1 MILAPFLIIAAF
13 VGIIVVNEA
22 QAVETQKVCHDVKG
36 KQVCKMVKIHKK
48 IEDATKIPEKKK
60 K

>member
-22 QAVETQKVCHDVKG
+22 QAVETQKVCHEVKG

>member
-13 VGIIVVNEA
+13 VGIIVVNDA
-22 QAVETQKVCHDVKG
+22 KAVEIQKVCHDVKG
-36 KQVCKMVKIHKK
+36 KQVCKMVKIHEK
-48 IEDATKIPEKKK
+48 IEDATKIPDKKK

>member
-1 MILAPFLIIAAF
+1 MTLTKFLIATSIAGFFF
-13 VGIIVVNEA
+13 VNVSE
-22 QAVETQKVCHDVKG
+22 AVETQKVCHDVKG

>member
-1 MILAPFLIIAAF
+1 MILAPVLIIAAF

-22 QAVETQKVCHDVKG
+22 KAVETQKVCHEVKG

-48 IEDATKIPEKKK
+48 IEDATVIPEKKK